1 MPKMIFPKR
10 DNVTQRLSGFPHK
23 SFSKAVAH
31 WNLRKGLN
39 DPDAFRLN
47 DEIKGQK
54 AAVPIVDDK
63 AASLREFV
71 KNHAKVSG
79 LLGSP
84 DGRRIGRA
92 AGDKHPL

>member
-10 DNVTQRLSGFPHK
+10 DNVTQRLSGFPHEP
-23 SFSKAVAH
+23 FSKTVAH
-31 WNLRKGLN
+31 RNLRRGFN
-39 DPDAFRLN
+39 DPDAFRPN
-47 DEIKGQK
+47 DGIKGQK

-63 AASLREFV
+63 AASLRDFV

-92 AGDKHPL
+92 AGDKHTL